1 VRSTKAPEA
10 TSENCVEPRSD
21 NLRLLARR
29 DYGSHGEHGYG
40 ITKAAWTPHATTVE
54 IGDSARFI
62 WKNDLRR
69 SDQLEK
75 LRVRFLAGG
84 GLCGHLGPGYSGLPA
99 ELDEVR
105 RELMSMSEG
114 VDFLLDLLE
123 ELEINEVND
132 YCPQSTAHCFR

>member
-1 VRSTKAPEA
+1 MLRPWKLA
-10 TSENCVEPRSD
+10 TRHVSFGKMTCGAQINWRNSEFVSWQAE
-21 NLRLLARR
+21 
-29 DYGSHGEHGYG
+29 DYVG
-40 ITKAAWTPHATTVE
+40 TW
-54 IGDSARFI
+54 D
-62 WKNDLRR
+62 
-69 SDQLEK
+69 
-75 LRVRFLAGG
+75 
-84 GLCGHLGPGYSGLPA
+84 PGYSGLPA